1 MAEKIIFTIGRQF
14 GSGGRKVGKLLSE
27 KLGIPYYDRE
37 LLAIAAKDSGF
48 SESLF
53 HSADEKPSSSIL
65 YSLVMGS
72 YPMASG
78 TMGFNEMPL
87 NDQLFLI
94 QSNTIRKVAKKGSC
108 IIIGRCA
115 DYILKG
121 NPDLISIFIHAPL
134 EARVKRAVECYEV
147 PADRA
152 EEVCLKNDKSRANFY
167 NYYSDQKWGMCRTYS
182 LSLDSSLLGIEGCVD
197 EIIRFTELADKNKNS
212 TTKDVRK
219 NSRTSS

>member
-94 QSNTIRKVAKKGSC
+94 QSNTIRKVASKESC
-108 IIIGRCA
+108 IIIGRCG
-115 DYILKG
+115 DYILRG
-121 NPDLISIFIHAPL
+121 NPNLISVFIHAPL
-134 EARVKRAVECYEV
+134 EARVKRAVEVYGV

-152 EEVCLKNDKSRANFY
+152 EDVCLKNDKSRANFY

-182 LSLDSSLLGIEGCVD
+182 LSLDSAQIGIDGCVE
-197 EIIRFTELADKNKNS
+197 EIIRY
-212 TTKDVRK
+212 KDLVEK
-219 NSRTSS
+219 HKASI

>member
-1 MAEKIIFTIGRQF
+1 MGERTIYTIGRQF
-14 GSGGRKVGKLLSE
+14 GSGGRHVGKALAE
-27 KLGIPYYDRE
+27 RLGIPYYDKE
-37 LLAIAAKDSGF
+37 LLAMAAKDSGF
-48 SESLF
+48 SEELF
-53 HSADEKPSSSIL
+53 HSADEKPASSLL
-65 YSLVMGS
+65 YSLVMGN
-72 YPMASG
+72 YPMSSG
-78 TMGFNEMPL
+78 TLGFNEMPL

-197 EIIRFTELADKNKNS
+197 EIIRFTELADKNKNHCI
-212 TTKDVRK
+212 
-219 NSRTSS
+219 

>member
-1 MAEKIIFTIGRQF
+1 MGERTIYTIGRQF
-14 GSGGRKVGKLLSE
+14 GSGGRQVGKALAE
-27 KLGIPYYDRE
+27 RLGIPYYDKE
-37 LLAIAAKDSGF
+37 LLAMAAKDSGF
-48 SESLF
+48 SEELF
-53 HSADEKPSSSIL
+53 HSADEKPASSLL
-65 YSLVMGS
+65 YSLVMGN
-72 YPMASG
+72 YPMSSG
-78 TMGFNEMPL
+78 TLGFNEMPL

-182 LSLDSSLLGIEGCVD
+182 LSLDSSLLGIDGCVD
-197 EIIRFTELADKNKNS
+197 EIIRFTELADKNKNHCI
-212 TTKDVRK
+212 
-219 NSRTSS
+219 

>member
-1 MAEKIIFTIGRQF
+1 MGERTIYTLGRQF
-14 GSGGRKVGKLLSE
+14 GSGGRQVGKALAE
-27 KLGIPYYDRE
+27 RLGIPYYDKE
-37 LLAIAAKDSGF
+37 LLAMAAKDSGF
-48 SESLF
+48 SEELF
-53 HSADEKPSSSIL
+53 HSADEKPASSLL
-65 YSLVMGS
+65 YSLVMGN
-72 YPMASG
+72 YPMSSG
-78 TMGFNEMPL
+78 TLGFNEMPL

-147 PADRA
+147 PTDRA

-197 EIIRFTELADKNKNS
+197 EIIRFTELADKNKNHCI
-212 TTKDVRK
+212 
-219 NSRTSS
+219 

>member
-1 MAEKIIFTIGRQF
+1 MGERTIYTIGRQF
-14 GSGGRKVGKLLSE
+14 GSGGRQVGKALAE
-27 KLGIPYYDRE
+27 RLGIPYYDKE
-37 LLAIAAKDSGF
+37 LLAMAAKDSGF
-48 SESLF
+48 SEELF
-53 HSADEKPSSSIL
+53 HSADEKPASSLL
-65 YSLVMGS
+65 YSLVMGN
-72 YPMASG
+72 YPMSSG
-78 TMGFNEMPL
+78 TLGFNEMPL

-134 EARVKRAVECYEV
+134 EARVKRVVECYEV

-197 EIIRFTELADKNKNS
+197 EIIRFTELADKNKNHCI
-212 TTKDVRK
+212 
-219 NSRTSS
+219 